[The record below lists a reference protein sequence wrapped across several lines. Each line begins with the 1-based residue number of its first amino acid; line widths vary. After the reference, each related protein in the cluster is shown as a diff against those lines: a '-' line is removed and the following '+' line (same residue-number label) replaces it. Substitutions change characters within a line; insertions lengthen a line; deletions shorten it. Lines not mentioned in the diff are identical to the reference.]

1 MHLLQVYSNPR
12 LGVVSPQELLF
23 RSGQSARR
31 DAKPCAPVTRARQ
44 LRAAETD
51 ELVRLYLEVRNV
63 REVARQFRISRTT
76 VTKLLAQRGVDTDR
90 GMKPEDV
97 AQAIELYSQG
107 ISSITIGKQ
116 LGFDNHTV
124 IAALRAQNVPIR
136 KALGR

>member
-1 MHLLQVYSNPR
+1 M
-12 LGVVSPQELLF
+12 
-23 RSGQSARR
+23 
-31 DAKPCAPVTRARQ
+31 
-44 LRAAETD
+44 
-51 ELVRLYLEVRNV
+51 